1 MKILAGLG
9 NPGDQYY
16 ETRHN
21 AGFRVI
27 DLLATRDGT
36 SENFQSKK
44 FAFNAAHL
52 HYQKIRIGSHDVLLL
67 KPLNYMNLSGMGIKA
82 ALNWFKLKQNDLLVI
97 HDEVALPL
105 GKIRI
110 QEKAGAGG
118 QHGVESIIEHL
129 GNNNF
134 ARLRLGVGPDPG
146 GERRADY
153 VLSKI
158 PQKDQALFN
167 QILEVSCEAAKF
179 WVMHGTE
186 KSANLFN
193 GQEIISP

>member
-27 DLLATRDGT
+27 DLLATSDGAQ
-36 SENFQSKK
+36 ENFQSKK

-52 HYQKIRIGSHDVLLL
+52 HYKKLKIGSHDVLLL

-82 ALNWFKLKQNDLLVI
+82 ALNWFKLKQSDLLVI

-129 GNNNF
+129 GSNDF
-134 ARLRLGVGPDPG
+134 ARLRVGVGPDPG
-146 GERRADY
+146 GDKRADF

-158 PQKDQALFN
+158 PQNDQALYN
-167 QILEVSCEAAKF
+167 RVLETACEAAKY
-179 WVMHGTE
+179 WLNNGTAR
-186 KSANLFN
+186 SANLFN
-193 GQEIISP
+193 GQEIIKP

>member
-27 DLLATRDGT
+27 DLLATIDGT
-36 SENFQSKK
+36 SENFQTKK
-44 FAFNAAHL
+44 FAFSAAHC
-52 HYQKIRIGSHDVLLL
+52 HYKKIKIDSQEVLLL
-67 KPLNYMNLSGMGIKA
+67 KPLNYMNLSGVGVKA
-82 ALNWFKLKQNDLLVI
+82 TLKWFKLKQQDMLVI

-129 GNNNF
+129 GNNDF
-134 ARLRLGVGPDPG
+134 TRLRIGVGPDPG

-153 VLSKI
+153 VLGKV
-158 PQKDQALFN
+158 PQADQALYN
-167 QILEVSCEAAKF
+167 CVLNTACEAAKY
-179 WVMHGTE
+179 WLLNGTT
-186 KSANLFN
+186 KAANIYN
-193 GQEIISP
+193 GQEIINS

>member
-27 DLLATRDGT
+27 DLLATSDGAQ
-36 SENFQSKK
+36 ENFQSKK

-52 HYQKIRIGSHDVLLL
+52 HYKKLKIGSHDVLLL

-82 ALNWFKLKQNDLLVI
+82 ALSWFKLKQSDLLVI

-129 GNNNF
+129 GSNDF
-134 ARLRLGVGPDPG
+134 ARLRVGVGPDPG
-146 GERRADY
+146 GDKRADF

-158 PQKDQALFN
+158 PQNDQALYN
-167 QILEVSCEAAKF
+167 RVLETACEAAKY
-179 WVMHGTE
+179 WLNNGTVR
-186 KSANLFN
+186 SANFFN
-193 GQEIISP
+193 GQEIIKP